1 MESLLTLILLFL
13 DNWEVILGAIFM
25 AISWIVGFV
34 GAAKGGIWNSPALV
48 TQYIEVI
55 PLLNSVSVLVLLK
68 RMLIVY

>member
-1 MESLLTLILLFL
+1 
-13 DNWEVILGAIFM
+13 M